1 MSFYRRI
8 KGSYTLT
15 APVHLLPN
23 RMKNYQQAQG
33 FSLIEVVISAGI
45 LAIVAAGI
53 SSVTMLT
60 SRIAYSNIYENTAY
74 NIAQAYAEQ
83 IKSIN
88 YAAIRNALHDPVNY
102 DIPTESLMLGTSD
115 TSADLKINDP
125 LIFGVA
131 LEKEIIVDIEETEE
145 GKFVERRMK
154 MWIHPTGTDLSQ
166 ATDCWE
172 AIEVTLNFEWE
183 VMDGRS
189 RESGQVKLVK
199 TNVSEY

>member
-1 MSFYRRI
+1 
-8 KGSYTLT
+8 
-15 APVHLLPN
+15 
-23 RMKNYQQAQG
+23 
-33 FSLIEVVISAGI
+33 VVISAGI

-74 NIAQAYAEQ
+74 NIVQAYAEQ
-83 IKSIN
+83 INSIN
-88 YAAIRNALHDPVNY
+88 YVAIRNALHDPVNY
-102 DIPTESLMLGTSD
+102 NIPTESLMLGTSD
-115 TSADLKINDP
+115 TSADLKIDDP

-131 LEKEIIVDIEETEE
+131 LEKEIIVDIEESDD

-154 MWIHPTGTDLSQ
+154 MWIHPTGKDLGQ

-172 AIEVTLNFEWE
+172 AIEITLDFEWE
-183 VMDGRS
+183 VMDGRT